1 MTEPESVVG
10 RKPIRVIPEDR
21 IGKLEMVPETGA
33 DQEAGGRTSRF
44 WLKCWSCDKFLA
56 RPLSP
61 PSYEAY
67 TCPYCGAVNEI

>member
-1 MTEPESVVG
+1 MSEPENVVG
-10 RKPIRVIPEDR
+10 RKPERDIPADQ
-21 IGKLEMVPETGA
+21 IGKLEKAPEGT

-61 PSYEAY
+61 PSYQAY
-67 TCPYCGAVNEI
+67 NCPYCGAVNEV